1 MQQQTAYYTHYSDQL
16 PSNLNALAWKT
27 QHLMRQFL
35 DLGMMTEAR
44 QVQYIAREIDDILW
58 LKADRFDFV
67 GQVAKDATLL
77 VGEGNLSFSLSL
89 TGFERIKPTLLTA
102 TTFAA
107 LRDLTT
113 AGKENAAK
121 LRTRGATVYH
131 GVDATRLRAFFGN
144 KGFHTIVFQF
154 PNVASRTPIRGHNP
168 NFVLIR
174 RFLASAA
181 GQLLSGGSVLIS
193 AVDSPHYRGAFNFE
207 QAAKDTGFALPEI
220 YPFDPDDFPGYVHT
234 MTHEDESAL
243 DGHKRFATWVF
254 RRK

>member
-1 MQQQTAYYTHYSDQL
+1 
-16 PSNLNALAWKT
+16 
-27 QHLMRQFL
+27 MRQFL
-35 DLGMMTEAR
+35 DLGMMAEAR

-67 GQVAKDATLL
+67 GQAAKGATLL

-89 TGFERIKPTLLTA
+89 TRFERIKPTRLTA
-102 TTFAA
+102 TTFTA

-121 LRTRGATVYH
+121 LRGRGASVYH
-131 GVDATRLRAFFGN
+131 SVDATRLRAFFGN
-144 KGFHTIVFQF
+144 QGFHTIVFQF
-154 PNVASRTPIRGHNP
+154 PNVASRTPIRGQNP

-181 GQLLSGGSVLIS
+181 AQLLPGGSVLIS
-193 AVDSPHYRGAFNFE
+193 AVDSPHYPGAFNFE
-207 QAAKDTGFALPEI
+207 QAAKDTRFAVPEI
-220 YPFDPDDFPGYVHT
+220 YPFDPDDFLGYVHT
-234 MTHEDESAL
+234 MTHENESAL

-254 RRK
+254 RRE